1 MFFGNLR
8 KWHLLST
15 SPPEESNDNDYY
27 SMDNLNKVKYR
38 SLEDFHVYVLA
49 NVLYRPIIVIAMR

>member
-1 MFFGNLR
+1 MLIPYIPS
-8 KWHLLST
+8 ST
-15 SPPEESNDNDYY
+15 PPEDSSDNDYY